1 MEQPGACVLASFLV
15 PPERAAPD
23 IRIGEQTPY
32 RLGGCMHFGLSTE
45 QQEIRERAAE
55 FADREVAP
63 HAAELDR
70 EDRVPF
76 ETLEKLS
83 EMGFM
88 GLCVPEEYGG
98 AGSDF
103 VSYVLMLEEISRADA
118 GVGVTLAVH
127 TSAGTLPIVMYGDE
141 DQKARWVPDLARGEK
156 IGCFALTEPTTGS
169 DAAAIQTSAE
179 RVDGGYRISGH
190 KQWVTNGRVAGTMVV
205 FARADGGAQEGVTAF
220 VVGMD
225 AEGISFGKHARKMG
239 VISATTD
246 DVLLDDVFV
255 PEEDRLGV
263 EGKGLGVALG
273 TLDTGRIGIAAQA
286 VGIAEAAFRYAADYA
301 VERTTFGK
309 PIAEHQAVAFKLADM
324 QTKIRAA
331 RLLVYE
337 AAWMKD
343 RGMRVTEAGAR
354 AKLYASQVANEVTY
368 DAVQVLGGY
377 GYMKDHPVERH
388 YRDARVTEIYEGT
401 SEIQRLVISR
411 GILKERAESPGG
423 VEGPG
428 QSSGKKIGD
437 RARKEREGDG

>member
-1 MEQPGACVLASFLV
+1 MNFELSKEQ
-15 PPERAAPD
+15 R
-23 IRIGEQTPY
+23 
-32 RLGGCMHFGLSTE
+32 
-45 QQEIRERAAE
+45 EIRERAAQ

-63 HAAELDR
+63 YAAELDL
-70 EDRVPF
+70 EDRFPAQTF
-76 ETLEKLS
+76 EKLADA
-83 EMGFM
+83 GFM

-98 AGSDF
+98 AGMDF
-103 VSYVLMLEEISRADA
+103 LSYALLLEEISRADA
-118 GVGVTLAVH
+118 GVGATLAVH

-141 DQKARWVPDLARGEK
+141 EQRTRWVPDLARGEK

-331 RLLVYE
+331 RLLVHE

-343 RGMRVTEAGAR
+343 RGERHTEAGAR
-354 AKLYASQVANEVTY
+354 AKLYASQVANEVANE
-368 DAVQVLGGY
+368 AVQILGGW
-377 GYMKDHPVERH
+377 GYMKDHPVERY

-411 GILKERAESPGG
+411 AILREQKESLEARGG
-423 VEGPG
+423 VEDSRPVVG
-428 QSSGKKIGD
+428 
-437 RARKEREGDG
+437 

>member
-1 MEQPGACVLASFLV
+1 MDFE
-15 PPERAAPD
+15 
-23 IRIGEQTPY
+23 
-32 RLGGCMHFGLSTE
+32 LSGQ
-45 QQEIRERAAE
+45 QQEIKERAAE
-55 FADREVAP
+55 FADQEVAP
-63 HAAELDR
+63 HAADLDR
-70 EDRVPF
+70 EDRFPA
-76 ETLEKLS
+76 ETFEKLA

-98 AGSDF
+98 AGTDF
-103 VSYVLMLEEISRADA
+103 LSYVLLLEEISRADA

-127 TSAGTLPIVMYGDE
+127 TSAGTLPILMYGDE
-141 DQKARWVPDLARGEK
+141 EQKARWVPDLARGEK

-169 DAAAIQTSAE
+169 DAAAIQTRAE

-190 KQWVTNGRVAGTMVV
+190 KQWVTNGRVAGTMVL
-205 FARADGGAQEGVTAF
+205 FARAPEGVTAF
-220 VVGMD
+220 IVGMD

-246 DVLLDDVFV
+246 DVVLDDVFV
-255 PEEDRLGV
+255 PEEDRLGA

-286 VGIAEAAFRYAADYA
+286 LGIAEAAFRYAADYA
-301 VERTTFGK
+301 AKRTTFGR

-343 RGMRVTEAGAR
+343 QGMRITEAGAR

-368 DAVQVLGGY
+368 DAVQTLGGY
-377 GYMKDHPVERH
+377 GYMKDHPVERY

-411 GILKERAESPGG
+411 GILKERTEAPGG
-423 VEGPG
+423 VEGSQPVVG
-428 QSSGKKIGD
+428 
-437 RARKEREGDG
+437 

>member
-1 MEQPGACVLASFLV
+1 MNFAHSAQ
-15 PPERAAPD
+15 
-23 IRIGEQTPY
+23 
-32 RLGGCMHFGLSTE
+32 
-45 QQEIRERAAE
+45 QQEIKERAAE

-63 HAAELDR
+63 CAAELDL
-70 EDRVPF
+70 EDRFPE
-76 ETLEKLS
+76 ETFEKLAD
-83 EMGFM
+83 MGFM

-98 AGSDF
+98 AGADF
-103 VSYVLMLEEISRADA
+103 LSYVLLLEEISRADA
-118 GVGVTLAVH
+118 GVGATLAVH
-127 TSAGTLPIVMYGDE
+127 TSAGTLPILIYGDE
-141 DQKARWVPDLARGEK
+141 EQKARWVPDLASGEK

-169 DAAAIQTSAE
+169 DAAAIQTRAE

-190 KQWVTNGRVAGTMVV
+190 KQWVTNGRVAGTMVL
-205 FARADGGAQEGVTAF
+205 FARVEGGAKEGVTAF

-246 DVLLDDVFV
+246 DVLFDDVFV
-255 PEEDRLGV
+255 PEGDRLGA

-273 TLDTGRIGIAAQA
+273 TLDAGRIGIAAQA

-301 VERTTFGK
+301 AERTTFGK

-331 RLLVYE
+331 RLLVHE

-354 AKLYASQVANEVTY
+354 AKLYASQVANEVAY
-368 DAVQVLGGY
+368 EAVQTLGGY
-377 GYMKDHPVERH
+377 GYMKDHPVERY

-411 GILKERAESPGG
+411 AILKERTGAPGG
-423 VEGPG
+423 VEGSHPVVG
-428 QSSGKKIGD
+428 
-437 RARKEREGDG
+437 

>member
-1 MEQPGACVLASFLV
+1 MNF
-15 PPERAAPD
+15 R
-23 IRIGEQTPY
+23 
-32 RLGGCMHFGLSTE
+32 LSTE
-45 QQEIRERAAE
+45 QQEIRDRAAE
-55 FADREVAP
+55 FADRVVAP
-63 HAAELDR
+63 YAAELDR

-98 AGSDF
+98 AGADF
-103 VSYVLMLEEISRADA
+103 LSYALLIEEISRADA

-127 TSAGTLPIVMYGDE
+127 TSAGTLPIVMYGDA
-141 DQKARWVPDLARGEK
+141 DQKARWVPDLAQGNK
-156 IGCFALTEPTTGS
+156 IGSFALTEPTTGS
-169 DAAAIQTSAE
+169 DASAIQTTAE
-179 RVDGGYRISGH
+179 RVEGGYRLSGH
-190 KQWVTNGRVAGTMVV
+190 KQWVTNGRVAGSMIS
-205 FARADGGAQEGVTAF
+205 FARAPEGVTAF
-220 VVGMD
+220 VVSMD
-225 AEGISFGKHARKMG
+225 TEGVSFGKHAQKMG

-246 DVLLDDVFV
+246 DVLLDNVFV
-255 PEEDRLGV
+255 PEEDRLLP
-263 EGKGLGVALG
+263 EGKGLSVALG
-273 TLDTGRIGIAAQA
+273 TLDFGRIGIAAQA
-286 VGIAEAAFRYAADYA
+286 LGIAEAAFLYASEYAA
-301 VERTTFGK
+301 ERTTFGK
-309 PIAEHQAVAFKLADM
+309 PIAEHQAIAFKLADM

-331 RLLVYE
+331 RLLTHE

-368 DAVQVLGGY
+368 DAVQILGGY

-423 VEGPG
+423 VEGTRPVVG
-428 QSSGKKIGD
+428 
-437 RARKEREGDG
+437 

>member
-1 MEQPGACVLASFLV
+1 MNFELSAEQHEIK
-15 PPERAAPD
+15 ER
-23 IRIGEQTPY
+23 
-32 RLGGCMHFGLSTE
+32 S
-45 QQEIRERAAE
+45 AE

-63 HAAELDR
+63 CAAELDR

-83 EMGFM
+83 DLGFM

-103 VSYVLMLEEISRADA
+103 STYCLMIEEISRADA

-127 TSAGTLPIVMYGDE
+127 TSAGTLPIVMYGSE
-141 DQKARWVPDLARGEK
+141 DQKARWVPDLARGTK
-156 IGCFALTEPTTGS
+156 IGSFALTEPTTGS
-169 DAAAIQTSAE
+169 DAAAIKTTAE

-190 KQWVTNGRVAGTMVV
+190 KQWVTNGRVAGAMIV
-205 FARADGGAQEGVTAF
+205 FARAPEGVTAF
-220 VVGMD
+220 VVSMD

-246 DVLLDDVFV
+246 DVLLDNVFI
-255 PEEDRLGV
+255 PEEDRLLP
-263 EGKGLGVALG
+263 EGKGLSVALG
-273 TLDTGRIGIAAQA
+273 TLDFGRIGIAAQA
-286 VGIAEAAFRYAADYA
+286 LGIAEAAFRYASEYA
-301 VERTTFGK
+301 AERTTFGK
-309 PIAEHQAVAFKLADM
+309 PIAEHQAIAFKLADM

-343 RGMRVTEAGAR
+343 EGERHTEAGAR
-354 AKLYASQVANEVTY
+354 AKLYASQVAYE
-368 DAVQVLGGY
+368 ALQILGGR
-377 GYMKDHPVERH
+377 GYMKDHPVERY

-411 GILKERAESPGG
+411 AIMQEQAEAPGG
-423 VEGPG
+423 VENSRPVVG
-428 QSSGKKIGD
+428 
-437 RARKEREGDG
+437 

>member
-1 MEQPGACVLASFLV
+1 MNFELSAEQHEIK
-15 PPERAAPD
+15 ER
-23 IRIGEQTPY
+23 
-32 RLGGCMHFGLSTE
+32 S
-45 QQEIRERAAE
+45 AE

-63 HAAELDR
+63 CAAELDR

-76 ETLEKLS
+76 ETLEKLA

-103 VSYVLMLEEISRADA
+103 PTYCLMIEEISRADA

-127 TSAGTLPIVMYGDE
+127 TSAGTLPIVMYGSE
-141 DQKARWVPDLARGEK
+141 DQKARWVPDLARGTK
-156 IGCFALTEPTTGS
+156 IGSFALTEPTTGS
-169 DAAAIQTSAE
+169 DAAAIKTTAE

-190 KQWVTNGRVAGTMVV
+190 KQWVTNGRVAGATIV
-205 FARADGGAQEGVTAF
+205 FARAPEGPTAF

-225 AEGISFGKHARKMG
+225 AEGISFGKHAQKMG

-246 DVLLDDVFV
+246 DVLLDNVFI
-255 PEEDRLGV
+255 PEEDRLGE
-263 EGKGLGVALG
+263 EGKGLRVALG

-286 VGIAEAAFRYAADYA
+286 VGIAEAAFRYATQYA
-301 VERTTFGK
+301 AGRTTFGK
-309 PIAEHQAVAFKLADM
+309 PIAEHQAIAFKLADM

-343 RGMRVTEAGAR
+343 QEMPHGEAGAR
-354 AKLYASQVANEVTY
+354 AKLYASQIANEVAY
-368 DAVQVLGGY
+368 EAIQVLGGR
-377 GYMKDHPVERH
+377 GYMKDHPVERY

-411 GILKERAESPGG
+411 AILEEQTKAPGG
-423 VEGPG
+423 VE
-428 QSSGKKIGD
+428 QSRPVVG
-437 RARKEREGDG
+437 

>member
-1 MEQPGACVLASFLV
+1 MNFELGA
-15 PPERAAPD
+15 
-23 IRIGEQTPY
+23 
-32 RLGGCMHFGLSTE
+32 E
-45 QQEIRERAAE
+45 QQEIKTQAAE

-63 HAAELDR
+63 HAGELDR

-103 VSYVLMLEEISRADA
+103 LSYCLMLEEISRADA

-127 TSAGTLPIVMYGDE
+127 TSAGTLPIVVYGDE
-141 DQKARWVPDLARGEK
+141 DQKARWVPDLAQGNK
-156 IGCFALTEPTTGS
+156 IGAFALTEPATGS
-169 DAAAIQTSAE
+169 DAAAIETTAE

-190 KQWVTNGRVAGTMVV
+190 KQWVTNGRIAGAMIV
-205 FARADGGAQEGVTAF
+205 FARAPGGPSAF
-220 VVGMD
+220 LLGTD
-225 AEGISFGKHARKMG
+225 AEGVSFGEHAQKMG

-246 DVLLDDVFV
+246 DVHLQSVFV
-255 PEEDRLGV
+255 PEEDRLLP
-263 EGKGLGVALG
+263 EGKGLSVALG
-273 TLDTGRIGIAAQA
+273 TLDFGRIGIAAQA
-286 VGIAEAAFRYAADYA
+286 LGIAEAAFRYASGYA
-301 VERTTFGK
+301 AERTTFGK
-309 PIAEHQAVAFKLADM
+309 PIAEHQAIAFKLADM
-324 QTKIRAA
+324 QTKLRAA
-331 RLLVYE
+331 RLLVHE

-368 DAVQVLGGY
+368 EAVQVLGGY

-411 GILKERAESPGG
+411 GILRERTESPGG
-423 VEGPG
+423 VEGSRPVVG
-428 QSSGKKIGD
+428 
-437 RARKEREGDG
+437 